1 MLLDHGHPN
10 ALAYPIWMIFAE
22 ADRVVRRLNFD
33 HATRAS
39 LLLMALSSIPSM
51 SVQPGATKK
60 AAKDFQKHLK
70 ELFDGPS

>member
-1 MLLDHGHPN
+1 
-10 ALAYPIWMIFAE
+10 
-22 ADRVVRRLNFD
+22 
-33 HATRAS
+33 
-39 LLLMALSSIPSM
+39 M